1 MQTRDLMVSLTG
13 RRHRQKHVAP
23 HCCSLVTETATMT
36 PTPTTTIDDDD
47 EEEEDTCLGG
57 LREGRG
63 QGRREPWKKPK
74 GWFNHEEDGEEWR

>member
-1 MQTRDLMVSLTG
+1 M
-13 RRHRQKHVAP
+13 
-23 HCCSLVTETATMT
+23 ATDKDEGVDNDDDN
-36 PTPTTTIDDDD
+36 DDDD
-47 EEEEDTCLGG
+47 DDNDTCLGG